1 MCILTS
7 FNNTDDGRKEKKE
20 TEREERKK
28 RDNKGNSKRQ
38 RDAERERQKKR
49 KRKPERQDRLTD
61 KKISQITG
69 LSDTI
74 SSSSREAGAGGGEMK
89 VKTACCSNLK

>member
-20 TEREERKK
+20 TEKEERKK
-28 RDNKGNSKRQ
+28 ETIKETAKDKETQ
-38 RDAERERQKKR
+38 REKDKKKR
-49 KRKPERQDRLTD
+49 KRKPEKQDRLTD
-61 KKISQITG
+61 KKINQITG

-89 VKTACCSNLK
+89 VKTACWSNLK